1 MREEKPPY
9 GEACGK
15 LRHSSLRDGRNEGRA
30 KRDVG
35 EKGDHDETSAYLE
48 CVSVDC
54 PPAETELVS
63 YRQMNEPHLK

>member
-1 MREEKPPY
+1 MRLVENSGTRPFVTDGMR
-9 GEACGK
+9 GE
-15 LRHSSLRDGRNEGRA
+15 RNA
-30 KRDVG
+30 TWG

-54 PPAETELVS
+54 PSAETELVS

>member
-1 MREEKPPY
+1 MENSGVDTRQ
-9 GEACGK
+9 
-15 LRHSSLRDGRNEGRA
+15 DGRNEGRA
-30 KRDVG
+30 KHDVG